1 MNEIAKSFKLSLENQ
16 LDSIAQQII
25 SSSSIPTSDTY
36 ETISNTIK
44 QCGEMA
50 KQEYK
55 GLAHNIGIT
64 EDELRYI
71 ISTAVLKTIVKY
83 KWISGIGW

>member
-1 MNEIAKSFKLSLENQ
+1 MNDKALSFKQSIENE
-16 LDSIAQQII
+16 LASIAQQLFDN
-25 SSSSIPTSDTY
+25 SSLPNFDKK
-36 ETISNTIK
+36 EAISNTIK

-55 GLAHNIGIT
+55 GLAHNLGIT

-71 ISTAVLKTIVKY
+71 INTAVLKAIIKY
-83 KWISGIGW
+83 K